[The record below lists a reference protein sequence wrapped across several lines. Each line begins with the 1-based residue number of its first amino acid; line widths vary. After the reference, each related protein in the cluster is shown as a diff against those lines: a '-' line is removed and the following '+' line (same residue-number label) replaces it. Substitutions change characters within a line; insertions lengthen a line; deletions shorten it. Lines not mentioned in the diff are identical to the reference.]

1 MATGDQNDIY
11 TRLKGLLPPTWFGDS
26 SPLLTG
32 ALTACAS
39 ALAWCYS
46 LYLYAKLQTRIST
59 ATGGWL
65 DVASYDFFGKSL
77 QRAAGQ
83 PDDLFRNQ
91 MKINL
96 FRERGT
102 RQAIIDILK
111 DLTGNTPTIF
121 EPQRPLDTGSY
132 GGPMIGYG
140 VAGGYGS
147 LMIPYQAF
155 VIAYRP
161 KGTGIPYIAGYQTTP
176 AGYSSPSRGQYASQE
191 MVTGKVTDAQVYE
204 AVAAVKMEG
213 TIVWVKLQ

>member
-11 TRLKGLLPPTWFGDS
+11 TRLKALLPPTWFGDS
-26 SPLLTG
+26 SPFLEG
-32 ALTACAS
+32 ALNACAS
-39 ALAWCYS
+39 ALSWCYS
-46 LYLYAKLQTRIST
+46 LYVYARLQTRITT

-65 DVASYDFFGKSL
+65 DLAAYDYFGTSL
-77 QRAAGQ
+77 QRPAGMS
-83 PDDLFRNQ
+83 DDLFRNQ

-96 FRERGT
+96 FRARGT
-102 RQAIIDILK
+102 RQAIIDILEE
-111 DLTGNTPTIF
+111 LTGNTPTIF

-147 LMIPYQAF
+147 VLIPYQAF

-161 KGTGIPYIAGYQTTP
+161 KGTGIPYVAGYQTTP
-176 AGYSSPSRGQYASQE
+176 AGYSSPSRGQYVSQE

-213 TIVWVKLQ
+213 TLVWVKLQ